1 MNKTKRE
8 LYEENKKLKAQK
20 KTYNDFWETDAIE
33 ECNKRMK
40 FTRTSLYVASVIFL
54 IIGAFLLGL
63 GW

>member
-33 ECNKRMK
+33 ECNKQIK

-63 GW
+63 SW